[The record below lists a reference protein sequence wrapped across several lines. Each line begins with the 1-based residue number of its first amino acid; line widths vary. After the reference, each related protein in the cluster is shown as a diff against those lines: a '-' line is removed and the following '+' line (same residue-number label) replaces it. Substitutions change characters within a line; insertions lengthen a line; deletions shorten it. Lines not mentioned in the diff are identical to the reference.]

1 MKYLNKVFVT
11 VILTTAL
18 TSCSGG
24 GSSNT
29 EESYVSGDGSVT
41 FINPSDRIDAPA
53 MAGMTLTGTNYAYT
67 IGQVTVVNVWASWC
81 SPCRSEIPTLIDL
94 SKKYTQVTFLGILT
108 RDMPPAAEAFARR
121 FAIPYPTL
129 IDDSILLGFRDSLPA
144 NAIPSTAVID
154 KNGKVAGR
162 ILGEVT
168 VASLSKLIER
178 VSSE

>member
-11 VILTTAL
+11 VILSAAL

-41 FINPSDRIDAPA
+41 FINPADRIDAPA

-94 SKKYTQVTFLGILT
+94 SKKYTQVTFLGVLT

>member
-11 VILTTAL
+11 VILTAAL

-41 FINPSDRIDAPA
+41 FINPADRIDAPA

-121 FAIPYPTL
+121 FAIPTP
-129 IDDSILLGFRDSLPA
+129 
-144 NAIPSTAVID
+144 
-154 KNGKVAGR
+154 
-162 ILGEVT
+162 
-168 VASLSKLIER
+168 LS
-178 VSSE
+178 

>member
-1 MKYLNKVFVT
+1 MKRLHIT
-11 VILTTAL
+11 IGSILVSITLSA
-18 TSCSGG
+18 CSSGV
-24 GSSNT
+24 SSNT

-41 FINPSDRIDAPA
+41 FINPADRIDAPA
-53 MAGMTLTGTNYAYT
+53 MAGMTLTGTNYSYT
-67 IGQVTVVNVWASWC
+67 VGRVTVVNVWASWC

-94 SKKYTQVTFLGILT
+94 SKKYSQVTFLGVLT

>member
-1 MKYLNKVFVT
+1 MKYLHKVFVT
-11 VILTTAL
+11 VILTIVL

-24 GSSNT
+24 SSSNT

-41 FINPSDRIDAPA
+41 FISPADRIDAPA

-94 SKKYTQVTFLGILT
+94 SKKYSQVTFLGVLT

>member
-11 VILTTAL
+11 VILSAAL

-41 FINPSDRIDAPA
+41 FINPADRIDAPA

>member
-1 MKYLNKVFVT
+1 MKYLHKVFVT
-11 VILTTAL
+11 VILSAAL

-53 MAGMTLTGTNYAYT
+53 MAGMTLTGTNYTYS
-67 IGQVTVVNVWASWC
+67 IGRVTVVNVWASWC

-94 SKKYTQVTFLGILT
+94 SKKYTQVTFLGVLT

>member
-1 MKYLNKVFVT
+1 MKYLNKVFVI
-11 VILTTAL
+11 VILTAAL

-41 FINPSDRIDAPA
+41 FINPSDRINAPA

-94 SKKYTQVTFLGILT
+94 SKKYTQVTFLGVLT

>member
-67 IGQVTVVNVWASWC
+67 IGRVTVVNVWASWC

-94 SKKYTQVTFLGILT
+94 SKKYTQVTFLGVLT

-154 KNGKVAGR
+154 KSGKVAGR

>member
-11 VILTTAL
+11 VILTAAL

-67 IGQVTVVNVWASWC
+67 IGRVTVVNVWASWC

-94 SKKYTQVTFLGILT
+94 SKKYTQVTFLGVLT

>member
-11 VILTTAL
+11 VILTAAL

>member
-1 MKYLNKVFVT
+1 MKYLHKVFVT
-11 VILTTAL
+11 VILTVVL

-24 GSSNT
+24 GSSSSQ
-29 EESYVSGDGSVT
+29 ESFVSGDGSVT
-41 FINPSDRIDAPA
+41 FVNPTDRIDAPVL
-53 MAGMTLTGTNYAYT
+53 AGMTLSGSNYTQAP
-67 IGQVTVVNVWASWC
+67 GKVTVVNVWASWC
-81 SPCRSEIPTLIDL
+81 SPCRAEIPTLIAL
-94 SKKYTQVTFLGILT
+94 SKKYNEVTFIGVLT

-129 IDDSILLGFRDSLPA
+129 IDDSVLLGFRDSLPA

-154 KNGKVAGR
+154 RNGRVAGR

>member
-1 MKYLNKVFVT
+1 MKYLHKVFVT
-11 VILTTAL
+11 VILSATL

-53 MAGMTLTGTNYAYT
+53 MAGMTLTGTNYTYT
-67 IGQVTVVNVWASWC
+67 IGRVTVVNVWASWC

-94 SKKYTQVTFLGILT
+94 SKKYTQVTFLGVLT

>member
-1 MKYLNKVFVT
+1 MKYLHKVFVT
-11 VILTTAL
+11 VILTIVL

-24 GSSNT
+24 SSSNT

-41 FINPSDRIDAPA
+41 FINPADRIDAPA
-53 MAGMTLTGTNYAYT
+53 MAGMTLTGTNYSYT
-67 IGQVTVVNVWASWC
+67 IGRVTVVNVWASWC
-81 SPCRSEIPTLIDL
+81 SPCRSEIPTLIAL
-94 SKKYTQVTFLGILT
+94 SKKYNDVTFIGVLT

-144 NAIPSTAVID
+144 NAIPTTAVID

>member
-11 VILTTAL
+11 VILTAAL

-41 FINPSDRIDAPA
+41 FINPADRIDAPA
-53 MAGMTLTGTNYAYT
+53 MAGMTLTGTNYAYA

-81 SPCRSEIPTLIDL
+81 SPCRTEIPTLIDL
-94 SKKYTQVTFLGILT
+94 SKKYTQVTFLGVLT

>member
-11 VILTTAL
+11 VILTAAL

-41 FINPSDRIDAPA
+41 FINPADRIDAPA
-53 MAGMTLTGTNYAYT
+53 LAGMTLTGTNYAYT

-94 SKKYTQVTFLGILT
+94 SKKYTQVTFLGVLT

>member
-11 VILTTAL
+11 VILTAAL

-41 FINPSDRIDAPA
+41 FINPSDRINAPA

>member
-11 VILTTAL
+11 VILTAAL

-41 FINPSDRIDAPA
+41 FINPADRIDAPA
-53 MAGMTLTGTNYAYT
+53 MAGMTLTGTNYSYT

-81 SPCRSEIPTLIDL
+81 SPCRTEIPTLIDL
-94 SKKYTQVTFLGILT
+94 SKKYTQVTFLGVLT

>member
-11 VILTTAL
+11 VILTAAL

-41 FINPSDRIDAPA
+41 FINPADRIDAPA

>member
-1 MKYLNKVFVT
+1 MKYLHKVFVT
-11 VILTTAL
+11 VILTAAL

-41 FINPSDRIDAPA
+41 FINPADRIDAPA

-81 SPCRSEIPTLIDL
+81 SPCRTEIPTLIDL
-94 SKKYTQVTFLGILT
+94 SKKYTQVTFLGVLT

>member
-1 MKYLNKVFVT
+1 
-11 VILTTAL
+11 
-18 TSCSGG
+18 
-24 GSSNT
+24 
-29 EESYVSGDGSVT
+29 
-41 FINPSDRIDAPA
+41 
-53 MAGMTLTGTNYAYT
+53 
-67 IGQVTVVNVWASWC
+67 
-81 SPCRSEIPTLIDL
+81 
-94 SKKYTQVTFLGILT
+94 
-108 RDMPPAAEAFARR
+108 MPPAAEAFARR

-129 IDDSILLGFRDSLPA
+129 IDDSILLGFRDSLPV

>member
-1 MKYLNKVFVT
+1 MKYLHKVFVT
-11 VILTTAL
+11 VILTIVL

-24 GSSNT
+24 SSSNT

-41 FINPSDRIDAPA
+41 FINPADRIDAPA
-53 MAGMTLTGTNYAYT
+53 MAGMTLTGTNYSYT
-67 IGQVTVVNVWASWC
+67 IGRVTVVNVWASWC
-81 SPCRSEIPTLIDL
+81 SPCRTEIPTLIDL

>member
-1 MKYLNKVFVT
+1 MKYLHKVFVT
-11 VILTTAL
+11 VILSAAL

>member
-1 MKYLNKVFVT
+1 MKYLHKVFVT
-11 VILTTAL
+11 VILTVVL

-24 GSSNT
+24 GSSSSQ
-29 EESYVSGDGSVT
+29 ESFVSGDGSVT
-41 FINPSDRIDAPA
+41 FVNPTDRIDAPVL
-53 MAGMTLTGTNYAYT
+53 AGMTLSGSHYT
-67 IGQVTVVNVWASWC
+67 QAPGKVTVVNVWASWC
-81 SPCRSEIPTLIDL
+81 SPCRAEIPTLIAL
-94 SKKYTQVTFLGILT
+94 SKKYNEVTFIGVLT

-129 IDDSILLGFRDSLPA
+129 IDDSVLLGFRDSLPA

-154 KNGKVAGR
+154 RNGRVAGR

>member
-1 MKYLNKVFVT
+1 MKYLHKVFVT
-11 VILTTAL
+11 VILTAAL

-24 GSSNT
+24 VSSNT

-41 FINPSDRIDAPA
+41 FINPADRIDAPA
-53 MAGMTLTGTNYAYT
+53 MAGMTLTGTNYAYS
-67 IGQVTVVNVWASWC
+67 IGRVTVVNVWASWC

-94 SKKYTQVTFLGILT
+94 SKKYTQVTFLGVLT

-144 NAIPSTAVID
+144 NSIPSTAVID

>member
-11 VILTTAL
+11 VILSAAL

-41 FINPSDRIDAPA
+41 FINPSDRINAPA

-94 SKKYTQVTFLGILT
+94 SKKYTQVTFLGVLT

>member
-1 MKYLNKVFVT
+1 MQSKYGVVALMLT
-11 VILTTAL
+11 VSILTG
-18 TSCSGG
+18 CSS
-24 GSSNT
+24 GSGANT
-29 EESYVSGDGSVT
+29 QESYISGDGSVT
-41 FINPSDRIDAPA
+41 FIDAADRKAAPSLG
-53 MAGMTLTGTNYAYT
+53 GMTLTGSNYSHA
-67 IGQVTVVNVWASWC
+67 IGRVTVVNVWASWC
-81 SPCRSEIPTLIDL
+81 SPCRSEIPTLIAL
-94 SKKYTQVTFLGILT
+94 SKKYSEVTFLGILT

-129 IDDSILLGFRDSLPA
+129 IDDSILLGFRDSLPV

>member
-1 MKYLNKVFVT
+1 MKYLHKVFVT
-11 VILTTAL
+11 VILSAAL

-41 FINPSDRIDAPA
+41 FINPSDRINAPA

-94 SKKYTQVTFLGILT
+94 SKKYTQVTFLGVLT

>member
-11 VILTTAL
+11 VILTAAL

-24 GSSNT
+24 GSSNS

-53 MAGMTLTGTNYAYT
+53 MAGMTLTGMNYAYT
-67 IGQVTVVNVWASWC
+67 IGRVTVVNVWASWC

-94 SKKYTQVTFLGILT
+94 SKKYTQVTFLGVLT

>member
-1 MKYLNKVFVT
+1 MNYLHKVFVT
-11 VILTTAL
+11 VILTIVL

-24 GSSNT
+24 GSANT
-29 EESYVSGDGSVT
+29 EESYVTGDGSVT
-41 FINPSDRIDAPA
+41 FINPADRIDAPA
-53 MAGMTLTGTNYAYT
+53 MAGMTLTGTNYSYT
-67 IGQVTVVNVWASWC
+67 IGRVTVVNVWASWC

-94 SKKYTQVTFLGILT
+94 SKKYTQVTFLGVLT

>member
-11 VILTTAL
+11 VILTAAL

-41 FINPSDRIDAPA
+41 FINPADRIDAPA
-53 MAGMTLTGTNYAYT
+53 MAGMTLTGTNYSYT

>member
-1 MKYLNKVFVT
+1 MKYLHKVFVT
-11 VILTTAL
+11 VILSAAL

-24 GSSNT
+24 GSSNS

-41 FINPSDRIDAPA
+41 FVNPTDRIDAPVL
-53 MAGMTLTGTNYAYT
+53 AGMTLSGSNYTQAS
-67 IGQVTVVNVWASWC
+67 GKVTVVNVWASWC
-81 SPCRSEIPTLIDL
+81 SPCRAEIPTLIAL
-94 SKKYTQVTFLGILT
+94 SKKYNEVAFIGVLT

-129 IDDSILLGFRDSLPA
+129 IDDSVLLGFRDSLPA

-154 KNGKVAGR
+154 RNGKVAGR

>member
-11 VILTTAL
+11 VILTAAL

-41 FINPSDRIDAPA
+41 FINPADRIDAPA
-53 MAGMTLTGTNYAYT
+53 LAGMTLTGTNYAYT

-154 KNGKVAGR
+154 KSGKVAGR